1 MYKSSLII
9 LQFTPHLFKFKFI
22 NSNLSL
28 SLTLSS
34 DNPLKTLG
42 EFAKEAAI
50 ESIGY
55 SSIINLAKLI
65 NNQFTDLDEYSNE
78 LNYENKDQLN
88 NSQINFIKNALV
100 TDISY
105 LWGPP
110 GTG

>member
-55 SSIINLAKLI
+55 S
-65 NNQFTDLDEYSNE
+65 
-78 LNYENKDQLN
+78 
-88 NSQINFIKNALV
+88 
-100 TDISY
+100 
-105 LWGPP
+105 
-110 GTG
+110 